1 MAGNYGERGHRQAA
15 GPRISAVGLCLWGR
29 WWGGWRGVGVV
40 VWWVADEEGVGV
52 TACLHRD
59 QAAQVDQSRAAHTK
73 HGGTKG
79 EKANVARGG
88 GGVG

>member
-1 MAGNYGERGHRQAA
+1 V
-15 GPRISAVGLCLWGR
+15 VG
-29 WWGGWRGVGVV
+29 
-40 VWWVADEEGVGV
+40 WWVADEEGVGV

-88 GGVG
+88 GWDDVVHLAWGGGEWTKVEQLTPETAT